1 MSKHNFLTTK
11 EYPLIALRLAIGCI
25 FFYSGIT
32 KIFDSQWSALGYLQN
47 ANTFSGFYNWLASPF
62 NIGWV
67 NFLNEWGLTLIGLS
81 LILGL
86 WVRTASYF
94 GILIMLLYYF
104 PVLNFPFVGDHS
116 FLIDEH
122 IIYALSLWFI
132 DQSGVGK
139 ILSLENIIKTLDF
152 KTIYG
157 AFAPSSTGKSSAS
170 GNESKSS
177 KKNKTSKLLNAFSF
191 SNGNNLIK
199 NLILFAFSVLIGF
212 KITIPLVNTIL
223 EHFSVKSDLIL
234 IIFVIIVLIVL
245 SYLISRTALH
255 FYAISREVKLK
266 RIFIYLLIS
275 FILLFASTEYQ
286 STGFAKGCYSINSEQ
301 KKEYIYGGWPVETIL
316 IDSPDPVNCNINKTG
331 PIINFIFWLT
341 MITAVSGLIT
351 RDSSYWSNK
360 NDEK

>member
-1 MSKHNFLTTK
+1 MKNMTSFQKISLALLRVSLGWFMFYAGVTK
-11 EYPLIALRLAIGCI
+11 VLDPA
-25 FFYSGIT
+25 
-32 KIFDSQWSALGYLQN
+32 WSAGGYLKGAKN
-47 ANTFSGFYNWLASPF
+47 LAGFYQWLLQPE
-62 NIGWV
+62 ILPIV

-212 KITIPLVNTIL
+212 KITIPLVKTIL

-301 KKEYIYGGWPVETIL
+301 KEEYIYGGWPVETIL